1 MARKINKCDF
11 SYFCAIAAP
20 EAPPERFRTLCDW
33 GNWVCTTNCQWYF
46 FVSHAG
52 TVVEP
57 LADLLGRSS
66 HLTTVSKAFQRLQR
80 FMLRICPVSVFDNG
94 RLRDLP
100 EESRLVMESLMM
112 PLLGQNSQDEKR
124 LHIVRAHDS
133 VVERVL
139 SVRDL
144 FVMTA
149 RCDRGAP
156 C

>member
-1 MARKINKCDF
+1 M
-11 SYFCAIAAP
+11 
-20 EAPPERFRTLCDW
+20 
-33 GNWVCTTNCQWYF
+33 
-46 FVSHAG
+46 
-52 TVVEP
+52 EP

-80 FMLRICPVSVFDNG
+80 FVLRICPVSVFDNG

-100 EESRLVMESLMM
+100 EESRIVMESLMM

-139 SVRDL
+139 SVRGL

-149 RCDRGAP
+149 RYDRGAP